1 MNKRVLL
8 VRWGLAALLAIS
20 AAQVGWWI
28 LDQWWFT
35 NEVRE
40 QVTALHEERAG
51 VAAAMLASGVEPVE
65 VERLLPDVQV
75 LADGTVELLPALLE
89 ALDEERRSRL
99 NQYFWEG
106 SFFLV
111 VLLASITVVGR
122 ALREEVR
129 LRRRQQNFLA
139 AVSHEFKSPLAA
151 ARIAAETLA
160 MRDLDDKARARHLE
174 RVLRGM
180 RRLERLIENLLDSAR
195 IDAGAIELRPAVRT
209 VASTLD
215 PVLPGYR
222 TRAADRGID
231 FTVEVPDDLLVF
243 ADDIAFCTVV
253 RNLLENAFEAVR
265 RAEQPQVRLR
275 ASAGGGLA
283 SLTVNDNGIG
293 FEPREAE
300 ALFQQFYRPGDEMR
314 RAGRGAGLGLHIVRA
329 LMRSAGGRVRA
340 HSGGPGQGAEFS
352 TEWPQRADS

>member
-1 MNKRVLL
+1 MNKRVLA
-8 VRWGLAALLAIS
+8 VRWGLAAMLVIS

-35 NEVRE
+35 NEVRD
-40 QVTALHEERAG
+40 QITALHQERATI
-51 VAAAMLASGVEPVE
+51 AEAMLASGLTAARVEQ
-65 VERLLPDVQV
+65 LLPDVQISPN
-75 LADGTVELLPALLE
+75 GTVELSPALLQQI
-89 ALDEERRSRL
+89 DEERRSRL

-122 ALREEVR
+122 ALRDDRR

-160 MRDLDDKARARHLE
+160 LRDLDDEARGRHLA

-180 RRLERLIENLLDSAR
+180 RRLEWLIENLLDSAR
-195 IDAGAIELRPAVRT
+195 IDAGAIELRP
-209 VASTLD
+209 STRQVVSALD
-215 PVLPGYR
+215 PVLPAYHS
-222 TRAADRGID
+222 RAAERGID
-231 FTVEVPDDLLVF
+231 FVVEIPDEAEVYV
-243 ADDIAFCTVV
+243 DDVAFCTVV

-265 RAEQPQVRLR
+265 KTENPSVGLQVAPERGR
-275 ASAGGGLA
+275 VQLA
-283 SLTVNDNGIG
+283 VADNGMG
-293 FEPREAE
+293 FDPGEAE

-329 LMRSAGGRVRA
+329 LMHSAGGQVQA
-340 HSGGPGQGAEFS
+340 HSDGPGQGAEF
-352 TEWPQRADS
+352 TTYWPEGGDA

>member
-1 MNKRVLL
+1 MNKRVLV
-8 VRWGLAALLAIS
+8 VRWGLAALLVIS

-35 NEVRE
+35 NEVRD
-40 QVTALHEERAG
+40 QVTALHEERARM
-51 VAAAMLASGVEPVE
+51 AAAMMAAGLPAADIEQ
-65 VERLLPDVQV
+65 LLPDVQI
-75 LADGTVELLPALLE
+75 APDGMVELSPALIE
-89 ALDEERRSRL
+89 QIEEERRSRL

-160 MRDLDDKARARHLE
+160 LRNLDDEARERHLA

-195 IDAGAIELRPAVRT
+195 IDAGAIELRPITRRV
-209 VASTLD
+209 VSTLE

-222 TRAADRGID
+222 SRATDRGID
-231 FTVEVPDDLLVF
+231 FVVEVPEDIEVF
-243 ADDIAFCTVV
+243 VDDIAFCTVI

-265 RAEQPQVRLR
+265 NVANPSVRLR
-275 ASAGGGLA
+275 AAADGDRVLVS
-283 SLTVNDNGIG
+283 VRDNGIG
-293 FEPREAE
+293 FDPSEAE

-329 LMRSAGGRVRA
+329 LMRSAGGRVHA
-340 HSGGPGQGAEFS
+340 SSAGPGQGAEFS
-352 TEWPQRADS
+352 THWPQGDDA

>member
-1 MNKRVLL
+1 V
-8 VRWGLAALLAIS
+8 LLAIS

-35 NEVRE
+35 NEVRD
-40 QVTALHEERAG
+40 QITALHEERAD
-51 VAAAMLASGVEPVE
+51 VAAAMLAAGLTAANI
-65 VERLLPDVQV
+65 ERLLPDVQV
-75 LADGTVELLPALLE
+75 RTDGTIELSTDLLDQIE
-89 ALDEERRSRL
+89 EERRSRL

-111 VLLASITVVGR
+111 VLLAAITVTGR
-122 ALREEVR
+122 ALREELR

-160 MRDLDDKARARHLE
+160 LRDLDDEARGRHLA

-195 IDAGAIELRPAVRT
+195 IDAGALSLQPTTRLV
-209 VASTLD
+209 VSTLE

-222 TRAADRGID
+222 SRAADRGID
-231 FTVEVPDDLLVF
+231 FVVEAPDDIEVF
-243 ADDIAFCTVV
+243 VDDIAFCTVI

-265 RAEQPQVRLR
+265 KTEDPRVKLR
-275 ASAGGGLA
+275 VSRDGDRVLL
-283 SLTVNDNGIG
+283 SVLDNGMG

-329 LMRSAGGRVRA
+329 LTRSAGGGVTA
-340 HSGGPGQGAEFS
+340 HSDGPGQGAEFS
-352 TEWPQRADS
+352 TYWPQGEDS